1 MAIKRGSK
9 VDKSFSSAS
18 MTDLIFLLLL
28 FMLIATTLINPN
40 AIKLILPKSS
50 NQLKRQGDDDDFDP
64 GYGTWIQV
72 LCRDGKRRLARGR
85 GESPQVPAG
94 GTGEPYRFAAL
105 RQVGGFRRSG
115 GHDAHGQGQQFYAH
129 RGYLARIE

>member
-40 AIKLILPKSS
+40 AIKPVSYTHLTLPTNS
-50 NQLKRQGDDDDFDP
+50 R
-64 GYGTWIQV
+64 V
-72 LCRDGKRRLARGR
+72 
-85 GESPQVPAG
+85 
-94 GTGEPYRFAAL
+94 
-105 RQVGGFRRSG
+105 
-115 GHDAHGQGQQFYAH
+115 
-129 RGYLARIE
+129 

>member
-50 NQLKRQGDDDDFDP
+50 NQLKDKAM
-64 GYGTWIQV
+64 TTIWIQV

>member
-40 AIKLILPKSS
+40 AIKLI
-50 NQLKRQGDDDDFDP
+50 
-64 GYGTWIQV
+64 TAV
-72 LCRDGKRRLARGR
+72 LFLIILVISMDRKKVKAC
-85 GESPQVPAG
+85 
-94 GTGEPYRFAAL
+94 
-105 RQVGGFRRSG
+105 
-115 GHDAHGQGQQFYAH
+115 
-129 RGYLARIE
+129 

>member
-50 NQLKRQGDDDDFDP
+50 NQLKDKAMTTISIQDTENVGSREGVEKALKSRLTGQENPTVSLHCDKSVAFDEVVAMMRMAKANNF
-64 GYGTWIQV
+64 TLI
-72 LCRDGKRRLARGR
+72 AAT
-85 GESPQVPAG
+85 SP
-94 GTGEPYRFAAL
+94 E
-105 RQVGGFRRSG
+105 
-115 GHDAHGQGQQFYAH
+115 
-129 RGYLARIE
+129 

>member
-50 NQLKRQGDDDDFDP
+50 NQLKDKAMTTISIQDTGH
-64 GYGTWIQV
+64 GYRYYVETENVGSREGV
-72 LCRDGKRRLARGR
+72 EKALKSRL
-85 GESPQVPAG
+85 
-94 GTGEPYRFAAL
+94 TGQENPTVSL

>member
-50 NQLKRQGDDDDFDP
+50 NQLKDKAM
-64 GYGTWIQV
+64 TTISIQV

>member
-50 NQLKRQGDDDDFDP
+50 NQLKDKATTTISIQDTGH
-64 GYGTWIQV
+64 GYRYYVETEYVGSREGV
-72 LCRDGKRRLARGR
+72 EKALKARLAGQ
-85 GESPQVPAG
+85 ENPTVSLHCDKSVAFDEVVAMMSMAKANNFTLIAATSP
-94 GTGEPYRFAAL
+94 E
-105 RQVGGFRRSG
+105 
-115 GHDAHGQGQQFYAH
+115 
-129 RGYLARIE
+129 

>member
-50 NQLKRQGDDDDFDP
+50 NQLKDKAMTTISIQDTGH
-64 GYGTWIQV
+64 GYRYYVETENVGSREGV
-72 LCRDGKRRLARGR
+72 EKALKSRLAGQ
-85 GESPQVPAG
+85 ETLP
-94 GTGEPYRFAAL
+94 
-105 RQVGGFRRSG
+105 FRCIATSRWLSTKWWP
-115 GHDAHGQGQQFYAH
+115 
-129 RGYLARIE
+129 

>member
-50 NQLKRQGDDDDFDP
+50 NQLKDKAMTTISIQDTGH
-64 GYGTWIQV
+64 GYRYYVETENVGSREGVEKALKSRLTGQENPTAV
-72 LCRDGKRRLARGR
+72 SYTHLTLPTDRRTL
-85 GESPQVPAG
+85 P
-94 GTGEPYRFAAL
+94 
-105 RQVGGFRRSG
+105 FRCIATSRWLSTKWWP
-115 GHDAHGQGQQFYAH
+115 
-129 RGYLARIE
+129 